1 MSPKGN
7 REKPAGSR
15 SRSSKRA
22 TGAKTRPVE
31 PPHAAA
37 SRGQSLVVGIGAS
50 AGGLEA
56 LKAFFGSMP
65 PESGLVFVVV
75 VHLDP
80 THSSLM
86 PELLARTTPLS
97 VEQAHDRQPLEANHV
112 YIIPPN
118 RTLTVDQGLLR
129 VREVADRRGLRG
141 TIDHFFRSL
150 AADQRSNAVGIVLS
164 GTGTEGMLGARAIK
178 AEEGLVMAQ
187 APDTA
192 SQPSMPENVI
202 ATGIVD
208 FVLAPDKMPRALL
221 EYARDTRAHRAPAV
235 AAPDVKPL
243 NGLQPILAVLRTRT
257 KHDFRGYKKGTL
269 HRRIERRMAL
279 QQIPSAAK
287 YLDFLRSHPAEV
299 DQLAKD
305 LLIGVTSFFRDA
317 EAFEELASKVV
328 AGLVKEREPD
338 TPIRVWVPGC
348 ATGEEAYSIA
358 MVLAEQIDALQSP
371 GRVQIFATDLDEHAL
386 ETARTGTYPET
397 ISLDVSPQRLQ
408 RFFTRED
415 HRYTIVKSLRDSVT
429 FAGQNLLS
437 DPPFSRLDLVSCRNV
452 LIYLEPEVQQKLLAV
467 FHFALNAGGHLMLG
481 SAEGVGTLEDLFS
494 PVSKQRRIFRRRGPV
509 KRPPLD
515 FPAPYLTLGEAAR
528 VTAKAAPEPAPAA
541 LADQQL
547 LEYFAPAAVVV
558 RRTGQIVRFY
568 GAMDRYIHLPTGDAT
583 LDVLAL
589 ARDTLKPSLRAAL
602 YDAVRNNRQKVFEV
616 AGLNQ
621 SKVRATLR
629 ITVRPLG
636 GPMPADDLWLMIFE
650 ELPASPRLTRR
661 AEAAVPSLVHQLES
675 ELRATKKEQ
684 QQLVEQLESANEEL
698 KAANEEVLSMNEELQ
713 STNEELITSK
723 EELQSMNEELT
734 TLNQQLQEKVQELTA
749 VNDDVANLLVSTDI
763 ATVFLDDK
771 LRIKR
776 FTTAAT
782 QLLNLLPA
790 DVGRPITHIST
801 NLVNIDLARDA
812 QTVLNRAT
820 PLEREAS
827 AQDGKQYFLRIL
839 PYRSSEGRVI
849 QGVVLTL
856 VDLTPLKETERELRA
871 ARAQMAEDLRRMTRL
886 HQASAR
892 LPGLGDAREMQ
903 EEILRAALEIT
914 GAEMGNVQRADEAGG
929 LRIAAQVGFEPPFV
943 EFFACVDSH
952 TDPVGAAMTASHRV
966 TVNDVTTSPM
976 FAGTAALQVL
986 LAAGVRALQSTPL
999 FDRSNRFLG
1008 MLSTYYRSV
1017 HYFLDSELRWVD
1029 LLARHVADVIGQQQ
1043 TEELLAR
1050 AQERLEHHVADRTK
1064 WLALMHE
1071 VTQAINDA
1079 PSWNEGLRLVLRRIC
1094 EVEHWQIGYVYLPD
1108 RNDSNVISPVISQVI
1123 DERMRTFHEA
1133 TEGRRFTRGQN
1144 LPGRVYAEGAPQWVN
1159 GEQELVALLPF
1170 RGEAARQVGL
1180 KACAALPIRFGP
1192 HVIAVLEL
1200 FSDQPHAPSDVLADL
1215 MNDIGT
1221 QIGKVL
1227 ERQRLEAQFADLVWR
1242 EQQGLLHT
1250 LHDSLGQTLAGLGMM
1265 ASALSRRV
1273 MDGDTAAMA
1282 ETATQISQQAQ
1293 RAVAEVRELAT
1304 NLFPVE
1310 IEAHNL
1316 TAALRRLASTTE
1328 QVHKI
1333 PVRVRG
1339 RVPEDVREGVVASQ
1353 LYRIAQEAL
1362 TNAVKHAKA
1371 STINIRIGS
1380 ESGMTTLRII
1390 DDGVGIQKTAHTHE
1404 GVGLGIMK
1412 FRAQSIGGTLIIEP
1426 GADRGTVVTCTL
1438 RAIPLVTTPSTP

>member
-1 MSPKGN
+1 
-7 REKPAGSR
+7 
-15 SRSSKRA
+15 
-22 TGAKTRPVE
+22 
-31 PPHAAA
+31 
-37 SRGQSLVVGIGAS
+37 VVGIGAS

-56 LKAFFGSMP
+56 LKAFFSAMP
-65 PESGLVFVVV
+65 PRTGMVFVVV

-80 THSSLM
+80 THESLM
-86 PELLARTTPLS
+86 PELLAKTTPLH
-97 VEQAHDRQPLEANHV
+97 VEQAQDRQPLEADHV

-118 RTLTVDQGLLR
+118 RTLTIDQGLLR

-150 AADQRSNAVGIVLS
+150 AADQRSNAVAIVLS
-164 GTGTEGMLGARAIK
+164 GTGTEGVLGARAIK
-178 AEEGLVMAQ
+178 AEEGLVIAQ
-187 APDTA
+187 EPDTA
-192 SQPSMPENVI
+192 SQPSMPANVI
-202 ATGIVD
+202 ATGLVD
-208 FVLAPDKMPRALL
+208 LVLAPDKMPRALL
-221 EYARDTRAHRAPAV
+221 EYARDTRARRAPAV
-235 AAPDVKPL
+235 AASSEAKLL
-243 NGLQPILAVLRTRT
+243 NGLQPILAVLRART

-269 HRRIERRMAL
+269 QRRIERRMAL

-287 YLDFLRSHPAEV
+287 YLEFLRSHPAEV
-299 DQLAKD
+299 DQLSKD

-317 EAFEELASKVV
+317 EVFEELASRVV
-328 AGLVKEREPD
+328 AGLVKGREPD

-358 MVLAEQIDALQSP
+358 IVLAEQIDALRSP
-371 GRVQIFATDLDEHAL
+371 CRVQIFATDLDEHAL
-386 ETARTGTYPET
+386 ETARSGTYPET

-429 FAGQNLLS
+429 FAVQNLIS

-452 LIYLEPEVQQKLLAV
+452 LIYLEPEVQEKLLAV

-494 PVSKQRRIFRRRGPV
+494 PLSKQRRIFRRRGPV

-515 FPAPYLTLGEAAR
+515 FPAPYRALGEAAR
-528 VTAKAAPEPAPAA
+528 VTAKAASEPAPAT

-547 LEYFAPAAVVV
+547 LEHFAPAAVVV

-602 YDAVRNNRQKVFEV
+602 YDAVRSNREKVFEV
-616 AGLNQ
+616 ADLNRT
-621 SKVRATLR
+621 KVRVTLR

-650 ELPASPRLTRR
+650 ELPASPRHTRR
-661 AEAAVPSLVHQLES
+661 AAAVAPSLVHQLES

-684 QQLVEQLESANEEL
+684 QQLVEQLESSNEEL
-698 KAANEEVLSMNEELQ
+698 KAANEEILSMNEELQ
-713 STNEELITSK
+713 STNEELLTSK

-734 TLNQQLQEKVQELTA
+734 TLNQQLQDKVQELTG
-749 VNDDVANLLVSTDI
+749 VNDDLANLLMSTDI

-790 DVGRPITHIST
+790 DVGRPITHMNT
-801 NLVNIDLARDA
+801 NLVNTDLARDA

-820 PLEREAS
+820 LLEREAT
-827 AQDGKQYFLRIL
+827 ARDGKQYFLRIL

-856 VDLTPLKETERELRA
+856 VDLTALKEAELELRA
-871 ARAQMAEDLRRMTRL
+871 TREQLAEDLRRMTRL
-886 HQASAR
+886 HEASAR

-903 EEILRAALEIT
+903 EEIIRAALEIT
-914 GAEMGNVQRADEAGG
+914 GAEMGNVQQADESGG
-929 LRIAAQVGFEPPFV
+929 LTIAAQVGFERPFL
-943 EFFACVDSH
+943 ELFARVDSH
-952 TDPVGAAMTASHRV
+952 TDSVCGVAMAASQRV
-966 TVNDVTTSPM
+966 TVDDITISPM
-976 FAGTAALQVL
+976 FAGKAALQVL
-986 LAAGVRALQSTPL
+986 LAAGVRAVQSTPL

-1008 MLSTYYRSV
+1008 MLSTHYRSV
-1017 HYFLDSELRWVD
+1017 HHFSDGELRWVD
-1029 LLARHVADVIGQQQ
+1029 LLARQAADVFGRQQ

-1050 AQERLEHHVADRTK
+1050 AQQGLEQHVADRTK

-1079 PSWNEGLRLVLRRIC
+1079 PGWDEGLRLVLRRIC
-1094 EVEHWQIGYVYLPD
+1094 EAEHWQIGYVYLPD
-1108 RNDSNVISPVISQVI
+1108 RNDPNMISPVLGHVA
-1123 DERMRTFHEA
+1123 DERMEPFNEA
-1133 TEGRRFTRGQN
+1133 TVGRHFVRGQN
-1144 LPGRVYAEGAPQWVN
+1144 LPARVYAEGAPRWMN
-1159 GEQELVALLPF
+1159 GEQELLAMLPV

-1180 KACAALPIRFGP
+1180 KAGVALPICYGRD
-1192 HVIAVLEL
+1192 VIAVLEL
-1200 FSDQPHAPSDVLADL
+1200 LSDLPHEPSDLLVDL
-1215 MNDIGT
+1215 MNDIGI

-1227 ERQRLEAQFADLVWR
+1227 ERERLGGQYADLVWR

-1250 LHDSLGQTLAGLGMM
+1250 LHDSVGQTLAGLGMLS
-1265 ASALSRRV
+1265 SALSQRIAA
-1273 MDGDTAAMA
+1273 GDTSNLAD
-1282 ETATQISQQAQ
+1282 TATQISQQAQ
-1293 RAVAEVRELAT
+1293 WAVREVRELAT
-1304 NLFPVE
+1304 NLFPAE

-1316 TAALRRLASTTE
+1316 MAALRRLASTTE
-1328 QVHKI
+1328 QMHRI
-1333 PVRVRG
+1333 PVRVTG
-1339 RVPEDVREGVVASQ
+1339 RVPADVREGAVASQ
-1353 LYRIAQEAL
+1353 FYRIAQEAL

-1371 STINIRIGS
+1371 SSISIRIGS
-1380 ESGMTTLRII
+1380 VSGMTTLRII
-1390 DDGVGIQKTAHTHE
+1390 DDGVGIQNTEHTHD

-1412 FRAQSIGGTLIIEP
+1412 FRAQSIGGTLVIEP
-1426 GADRGTVVTCTL
+1426 GGDRGTVVTCTL
-1438 RAIPLVTTPSTP
+1438 RAIPHATTRSTAEGDESAHDSERRQP

>member
-7 REKPAGSR
+7 REKPARSR
-15 SRSSKRA
+15 SRSARRA
-22 TGAKTRPVE
+22 AGAKKPGPVA
-31 PPHAAA
+31 PPRAATSHAEA
-37 SRGQSLVVGIGAS
+37 LVVGIGAS

-56 LKAFFGSMP
+56 LKAFFGAMP
-65 PESGLVFVVV
+65 PRSGLVFVVV

-80 THSSLM
+80 THNSLM

-97 VEQAHDRQPLEANHV
+97 VEQAHDRQLLEADHV

-150 AADQRSNAVGIVLS
+150 AADQRSNAVAIVLS

-192 SQPSMPENVI
+192 SQPSMPANVI
-202 ATGIVD
+202 ATGLVD

-221 EYARDTRAHRAPAV
+221 EYAHDTRAHRAPAV
-235 AAPDVKPL
+235 AAPEAKLL
-243 NGLQPILAVLRTRT
+243 NGLQPILAALRVRT

-269 HRRIERRMAL
+269 QRRIERRMAL
-279 QQIPSAAK
+279 QQIRSPAK

-317 EAFEELASKVV
+317 EVFEELASKVV

-358 MVLAEQIDALQSP
+358 IVLAEQIEALQSP
-371 GRVQIFATDLDEHAL
+371 CRMQIFATDLDEHAL
-386 ETARTGTYPET
+386 DTARTGTYPET

-415 HRYTIVKSLRDSVT
+415 HRYAIVKSLRDSVT
-429 FAGQNLLS
+429 FAVQNLIS

-452 LIYLEPEVQQKLLAV
+452 LIYLEPEVQEKLLAV

-494 PVSKQRRIFRRRGPV
+494 PLSKQRRIFRRRGPV
-509 KRPPLD
+509 KRRPLD
-515 FPAPYLTLGEAAR
+515 FAPYLALPEATQ
-528 VTAKAAPEPAPAA
+528 VTSKAAPEPALAT

-547 LEYFAPAAVVV
+547 LEHFAPAAVVV
-558 RRTGQIVRFY
+558 RRTGQILRFY
-568 GAMDRYIHLPTGDAT
+568 GAMDRYIHLPKGEAT

-589 ARDTLKPSLRAAL
+589 ARDALKPSLRAAL
-602 YDAVRNNRQKVFEV
+602 YDAVKNNRQKVFEV
-616 AGLNQ
+616 ADLNQ
-621 SKVRATLR
+621 TKVRANLR

-661 AEAAVPSLVHQLES
+661 APAAAPSMVHQLES

-684 QQLVEQLESANEEL
+684 QQLVEQLESSNEEL

-713 STNEELITSK
+713 STNEELTTSK

-734 TLNQQLQEKVQELTA
+734 TLNQQLQDKVQELTA
-749 VNDDVANLLVSTDI
+749 VNDDLANLLVSTDI

-782 QLLNLLPA
+782 ELLNLLPA

-801 NLVNIDLARDA
+801 NLVNTDLSREA

-820 PLEREAS
+820 PFEREAS
-827 AQDGKQYFLRIL
+827 AQNGKQYFLRIL

-856 VDLTPLKETERELRA
+856 VDLTALKETERELRA
-871 ARAQMAEDLRRMTRL
+871 TRAQMAEDLRRMTRL
-886 HQASAR
+886 HEASAR

-914 GAEMGNVQRADEAGG
+914 GAEMGNVQQAEEAGG
-929 LRIAAQVGFEPPFV
+929 MTIAAQVGFERPFL
-943 EFFACVDSH
+943 EFFARLDSR
-952 TDPVGAAMTASHRV
+952 TDSVGATMTASQRV
-966 TVNDVTTSPM
+966 TVNDVTTSPI
-976 FAGTAALQVL
+976 FAGTAALPVL
-986 LAAGVRALQSTPL
+986 LAAGVRALQLTPL

-1008 MLSTYYRSV
+1008 MLAMYYRSV
-1017 HYFLDSELRWVD
+1017 HHFSDSELRWVD
-1029 LLARHVADVIGQQQ
+1029 LLARQMADVIGRQQ

-1050 AQERLEHHVADRTK
+1050 AQEGLEQHVADRTK
-1064 WLALMHE
+1064 WLGLMHQ

-1094 EVEHWQIGYVYLPD
+1094 EMEHWQIGYVYLPD
-1108 RNDSNVISPVISQVI
+1108 RNDSNVISPVISYVI

-1133 TEGRRFTRGQN
+1133 TEGRHFTRGQN
-1144 LPGRVYAEGAPQWVN
+1144 FPGRVYAEGAPQWLN

-1180 KACAALPIRFGP
+1180 KAAAALPIRFGP
-1192 HVIAVLEL
+1192 DVIAVLEL
-1200 FSDQPHAPSDVLADL
+1200 FSDQPHSPSDVLADL

-1227 ERQRLEAQFADLVWR
+1227 ERQRVEAQFADLVWR

-1273 MDGDTAAMA
+1273 TDGDAAA
-1282 ETATQISQQAQ
+1282 VADTATQISRQAQ
-1293 RAVAEVRELAT
+1293 RAVEEVRELAT

-1310 IEAHNL
+1310 IEARNL

-1328 QVHKI
+1328 QVYKI

-1371 STINIRIGS
+1371 STITIRIGS
-1380 ESGMTTLRII
+1380 ESGMTTLRIV
-1390 DDGVGIQKTAHTHE
+1390 DDGVGIQNTAHPHD
-1404 GVGLGIMK
+1404 GVGLRIMK
-1412 FRAQSIGGTLIIEP
+1412 FRAQSIGGTLVIEP
-1426 GADRGTVVTCTL
+1426 GDNRGTVVTCTI
-1438 RAIPLVTTPSTP
+1438 RAIPLVTTPST